1 MRALDD
7 RTELVDRS
15 SRADQLIGSPLGGP
29 GVGADAGDPVGVPA
43 PPYHAGVAIDP
54 WTDPYA
60 VLDAGDGVDRLTG
73 EVRPTEVTVAI
84 GDQTETIVLESAPGS
99 TAVEPSDPDVTV
111 DSGDDEPE
119 AIDHDGTEHH
129 GIDDATAAGRSAA
142 VPGFGQEEA
151 LNPAQQD
158 VLALLGAKASE
169 RPQFDAELRHHL
181 RAELE
186 AGLAPILDQ
195 LPDDDPAVRQQVP
208 AQPDP
213 RLRGQVPGR
222 AGRAV
227 HLDAGHRP
235 GLGVAQGG
243 RAVAALGRRPR
254 PLELVDEAIARLSF
268 GSGSLADW
276 LQTATT
282 VDRAEVRAEANE
294 RVTKFLECFPPLKPA
309 WRPVTESAAKVE
321 LFANRI
327 VLQGRVDLTLGHTR
341 GTTASKVLIDFK
353 SGGSSPAHVDD
364 LRFYALLETIRMGT
378 PPRLVA
384 TYYLDSGRPFPEA
397 ITEGVLDAALHRTID
412 GARRM
417 ADLLHGQAV
426 PVRRAGRSCRWCPM
440 LDRCDD
446 GQAWLRRADDDL
458 DLASV
463 DEDA

>member
-1 MRALDD
+1 M
-7 RTELVDRS
+7 
-15 SRADQLIGSPLGGP
+15 
-29 GVGADAGDPVGVPA
+29 A
-43 PPYHAGVAIDP
+43 PEP

-60 VLDAGDGVDRLTG
+60 VLDAGEGVDRRTG
-73 EVRPTEVTVAI
+73 EVRPGPHDPGAPADGDVSADPVAD
-84 GDQTETIVLESAPGS
+84 GPVEHDR
-99 TAVEPSDPDVTV
+99 TAGAVV
-111 DSGDDEPE
+111 
-119 AIDHDGTEHH
+119 
-129 GIDDATAAGRSAA
+129 DATAHGQGDGDGDGDGRAHGDGDSDADGVAESAGAP
-142 VPGFGQEEA
+142 VPGFGQEDV

-158 VLALLGAKASE
+158 VVALLGAKPSE

-195 LPDDDPAVRQQVP
+195 LPDETQLFVSKYPLSQIHGCEDKFLAERAEPFTWTPATARGSVSHKAVELSLHWDRDPV
-208 AQPDP
+208 
-213 RLRGQVPGR
+213 
-222 AGRAV
+222 
-227 HLDAGHRP
+227 
-235 GLGVAQGG
+235 
-243 RAVAALGRRPR
+243 

-282 VDRAEVRAEANE
+282 VDRAEVRAQANE
-294 RVTKFLECFPPLKPA
+294 RVSKFLECFPPLKPA

-321 LFANRI
+321 LFSNRI

-341 GTTASKVLIDFK
+341 GTTANKVLIDFK
-353 SGGSSPAHVDD
+353 SGGFSPSHVDD

-397 ITEGVLDAALHRTID
+397 IHEGVLDAALHRTID

-417 ADLLHGQAV
+417 ADLLHGQAA
-426 PVRRAGRSCRWCPM
+426 PVRRAGPSCRWCPM
-440 LDRCDD
+440 LDRCED
-446 GQAWLRRADDDL
+446 GQTWLRRTDDDL
-458 DLASV
+458 DQLDV